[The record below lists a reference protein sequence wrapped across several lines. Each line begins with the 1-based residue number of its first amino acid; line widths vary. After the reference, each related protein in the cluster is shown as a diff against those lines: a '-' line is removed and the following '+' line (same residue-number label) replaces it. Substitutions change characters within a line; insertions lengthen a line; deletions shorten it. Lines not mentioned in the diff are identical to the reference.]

1 MTHTKEEIFGHISEV
16 LSTQFEIDS
25 ETITL
30 EAQLKDDLDI
40 DSIDAVDLMI
50 ELKQITGKKMA
61 LESFQ
66 EVRTIGDVVNAVH
79 RLIQEQN
86 GEQASA

>member
-1 MTHTKEEIFGHISEV
+1 MAYSKEQIFDHIADV
-16 LSTQFEIDS
+16 LTNQFEIEAES
-25 ETITL
+25 ITP
-30 EAQLKDDLDI
+30 EASLKDDLDI

-66 EVRTIGDVVNAVH
+66 EVQTIGDVVNAVYK
-79 RLIQEQN
+79 LIEEQS
-86 GEQASA
+86 EQA